1 MATNL
6 RLSEA
11 AARALRQAAEATG
24 RSQQDLLR
32 EAVDRYLGLDSPGAD
47 RQRARAAGLVRPGT
61 PFRDVTPTVRL
72 PRGVTTRDLLQRDDD
87 PR

>member
-11 AARALRQAAEATG
+11 AAQALRKAAEASG

-32 EAVDRYLGLDSPGAD
+32 EAVDRYLGLDTSVSD
-47 RQRARAAGLVRPGT
+47 RERARAAGLVRPGR
-61 PFRDVTPTVRL
+61 PFRDVVPTVQL
-72 PRGVTTRDLLQRDDD
+72 ARGRSTRDLLQADDD

>member
-1 MATNL
+1 VATNL

-11 AARALRQAAEATG
+11 AAQALRRAAEASG

-32 EAVDRYLGLDSPGAD
+32 EAVDRYLGLDASGTD
-47 RQRARAAGLVRPGT
+47 RDRARSSGLVRPGL
-61 PFRDVTPTVRL
+61 PFRDVVPTVHL
-72 PRGVTTRDLLQRDDD
+72 SPGATTRDLLQADDD